1 MLKIGIKV
9 STSSEHCRPT
19 AFEWICQELES
30 TTSLER
36 LEARGT
42 VRIALKQ
49 SGLEAASVTGEQLA
63 VVLARV
69 LPDELSLRGI
79 DAAESICQQIAAGLD
94 RIQAAPNQ
102 GSTPEDV
109 FSRLGR

>member
-1 MLKIGIKV
+1 MA
-9 STSSEHCRPT
+9 SST

-30 TTSLER
+30 ATSLER

-49 SGLEAASVTGEQLA
+49 SGLEAASVTGGQLA

-69 LPDELSLRGI
+69 LPGELTNRGI
-79 DAAESICQQIAAGLD
+79 DAAESVCEQIAAGLD
-94 RIQAAPNQ
+94 RIPEAPSQ
-102 GSTPEDV
+102 GDTPEAV
-109 FSRLGR
+109 FARLGR